1 MIFKVAWRNIWRSRT
16 RSMVVITAV
25 VLGIRAIIVIT
36 GFGIGMVRTYIHAA
50 ILNEW
55 SHIQI
60 HRSDYFVDK
69 ALEDTIPNG
78 FTTYQ
83 QLKKEFSNTYLSPRL
98 LVQGMVSSPKAARGI
113 TIKAILPAAEDST
126 TGLSSNLVEGS
137 YFDTDARNPMIIGQD
152 LADKIHVSLNNR
164 VVLTFQSY
172 SGEITAASF
181 RIVGLYATKDS
192 RYDSQH
198 IFVRQED
205 LKPLLGGDGL
215 HEIAIRVPDGTD
227 FEPIQE
233 AIQKKYPD
241 LDVQSYRTLSPDL
254 VLYESTIGLT
264 SMIMTIIVMLAL
276 IFGIV
281 NTMMM
286 AVLERVK
293 ELGMLMAIGMNK
305 KRVFNMILIETLIL
319 GCIGAPIGML
329 VGYLTIIWTSTS
341 GLDLSA
347 YSAGMRE
354 FGLSDIIYPWVP
366 SSLYWQLALAIIV
379 TALIGSLFPAWKA
392 IRLRPVEAIRTL

>member
-16 RSMVVITAV
+16 RSLVVISAV
-25 VLGIRAIIVIT
+25 VLGIWAIIVIT
-36 GFGIGMVRTYIHAA
+36 GFSIGMVRTYIHTA

-69 ALEDTIPNG
+69 ALEDTLPNG
-78 FTTYQ
+78 FAIYQ
-83 QLKKEFSNTYLSPRL
+83 NLKNEFPEELLSPRL
-98 LVQGMVSSPKAARGI
+98 LVQGMVSSPKAARGV
-113 TIKAILPAAEDST
+113 TIKAIQPGPENATTELQDHLSQGQYLDVDS
-126 TGLSSNLVEGS
+126 
-137 YFDTDARNPMIIGQD
+137 RNPMLIGED
-152 LADKIHVSLNNR
+152 LADKIQVSLNNR

-181 RIVGLYATKDS
+181 RIVGLYKTKDS

-205 LKPLLGGDGL
+205 IKKLLGGDGL

-227 FEPIQE
+227 FQPIMDRIVKE
-233 AIQKKYPD
+233 YPG
-241 LDVQSYRTLSPDL
+241 LDVQSYKTLSPDL
-254 VLYESTIGLT
+254 ELYESTIGLT
-264 SMIMTIIVMLAL
+264 STIMTIIVMLAL
-276 IFGIV
+276 IFGII

-286 AVLERVK
+286 AVLERIK

-305 KRVFNMILIETLIL
+305 QRVFFMILIETLLL

-329 VGYLTIIWTSTS
+329 VGYVTILLTSNT

-366 SSLYWQLALAIIV
+366 PTIYWQLAIAVVI
-379 TALIGSLFPAWKA
+379 TALIGSLFPALRA